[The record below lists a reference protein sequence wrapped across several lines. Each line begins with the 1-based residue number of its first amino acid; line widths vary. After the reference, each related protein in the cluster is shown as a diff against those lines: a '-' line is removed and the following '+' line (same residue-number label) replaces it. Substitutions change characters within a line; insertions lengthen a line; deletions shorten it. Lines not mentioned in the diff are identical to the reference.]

1 MNTLKGLPVYDMQ
14 ILDAID
20 GVYKI
25 SLVDRPAIESDFL
38 LFNEENKKKL
48 SFSDNEKHVITGAAM
63 IPDLPIYRCDE
74 TGFEYFV
81 QFSTD
86 TVRKSAELFMKNG
99 FQSNISVDHEFDVE
113 GAYVF
118 ESYLVDKSR
127 GISPSDLELPDG
139 SWVVS
144 IKCENDEL
152 WDKLKNSDLLH
163 GMSIETINTVQRM
176 AKQNKPEQVEVAKK
190 SLIDMLLKGEF

>member
-1 MNTLKGLPVYDMQ
+1 MNTLKGLPLYDMQ
-14 ILDAID
+14 ILDAVD

-38 LFNEENKKKL
+38 LFDEENKKVF

-63 IPDLPIYRCDE
+63 IPNLPIYRCDE

-99 FQSNISVDHEFDVE
+99 FQSNISVDHECDVE

-127 GISPSDLELPDG
+127 GINPSDLELPDG

-176 AKQNKPEQVEVAKK
+176 AKQEKPEDVKK
-190 SLIDMLLKGEF
+190 SDLIDRLLKGEF

>member
-38 LFNEENKKKL
+38 LFNNEEQKKKL
-48 SFSDNEKHVITGAAM
+48 SFSDNDKHVITGAAM

-81 QFSTD
+81 QFSVD

-99 FQSNISVDHEFDVE
+99 FQNNISVDHQFDVE

-176 AKQNKPEQVEVAKK
+176 SKQNKPEIDKK
-190 SLIDMLLKGEF
+190 TDLIDSLLKGEF